1 MKGALFFL
9 AIITFSCGT
18 IKGTQ
23 KEKESYF
30 EGVITY
36 SIDYLP
42 LSDNYSRESLKEFI
56 GAKMILTFEQGNFKK
71 EYYSSNGNLL
81 SQRYLNLDE
90 QRSYSKSIG
99 NDTIYWFDIT
109 KPDSKT
115 EFIRIRDT
123 TILNH
128 PTIGIGTET
137 FVSGVG
143 FGDKTFR
150 VVGEYYYSKSLGV
163 DPNWYVNYKEG
174 NFNEIIKVGKG
185 IQLLTISEGLFWAQ
199 IISAQSIEI
208 KDIEKSDITLE
219 IKEDA
224 LLKEL

>member
-18 IKGTQ
+18 IKDTQ

-81 SQRYLNLDE
+81 SQRYLNLDD

-109 KPDSKT
+109 KLDSRT

-150 VVGEYYYSKSLGV
+150 VVGEYYYSKSLRV